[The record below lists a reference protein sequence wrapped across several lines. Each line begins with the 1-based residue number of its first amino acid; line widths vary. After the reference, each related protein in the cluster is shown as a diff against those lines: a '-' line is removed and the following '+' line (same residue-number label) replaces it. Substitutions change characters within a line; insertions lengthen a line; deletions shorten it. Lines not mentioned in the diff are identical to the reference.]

1 MSNGNYPIGYK
12 KPPKHTQFKKGQSGN
27 PKGRLKKSDDQ
38 HLFELFNDVIKQG
51 VPVKQGSSTK
61 VMQRIE
67 VVIHSLFGQSSKGN
81 VAASKLLLQ
90 YAEKAAPI
98 EQLIRPPV
106 MIIRPPDGPR
116 PPMPPVYGEES
127 D

>member
-1 MSNGNYPIGYK
+1 MSKGNYPVGYK

-27 PKGRLKKSDDQ
+27 PKGRSKRSDDK
-38 HLFELFNDVIKQG
+38 HLLETLDDVLKQLI
-51 VPVKQGSSTK
+51 PVKQGASTK
-61 VMQRIE
+61 MMQRIE
-67 VVIHSLFGQSSKGN
+67 LVIHTLFGQSSKGN

-98 EQLIRPPV
+98 EQLMRPPV

>member
-1 MSNGNYPIGYK
+1 MSNGNYPVGYK

-38 HLFELFNDVIKQG
+38 HFFELFNDVIKQG
-51 VPVKQGSSTK
+51 IPVKLGACTK
-61 VMQRIE
+61 VMQATEAAIRALIAKA
-67 VVIHSLFGQSSKGN
+67 LKGD
-81 VAASKLLLQ
+81 VSAMRLLLQ
-90 YAEKAAPI
+90 YIEKAAPI
-98 EQLIRPPV
+98 EQLMRPPV
-106 MIIRPPDGPR
+106 MIIRPPDGPM